1 MTDIKAR
8 LLEAADHLDYLH
20 EGSKHIPTDLVHSEE
35 RRGLVMST
43 ETDAHRARQVGQFF
57 WGGAAEVF
65 ITLGPAVLPL
75 LANWLHSEA
84 DDVAMIDAINSRDP
98 DNPGK
103 TRVLYRP
110 QTSDALRL
118 ADHIL
123 KTRET

>member
-8 LLEAADHLDYLH
+8 LLEAADYLDYLH
-20 EGSKHIPTDLVHSEE
+20 EGSRHIPVSLAHSKFSS
-35 RRGLVMST
+35 GLVIKAGGSDT
-43 ETDAHRARQVGQFF
+43 NEWHVAHFF

-65 ITLGPAVLPL
+65 IALGPAVLPL
-75 LANWLHSEA
+75 LAKWLRSEA
-84 DDVAMIDAINSRDP
+84 DDAAMIDAINDKDT

-110 QTSDALRL
+110 QASDALAL